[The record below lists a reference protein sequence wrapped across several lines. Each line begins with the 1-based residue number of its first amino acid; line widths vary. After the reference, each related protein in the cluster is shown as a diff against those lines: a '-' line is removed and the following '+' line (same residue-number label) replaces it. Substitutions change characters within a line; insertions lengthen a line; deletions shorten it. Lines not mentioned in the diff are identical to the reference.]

1 MLAWV
6 NVVAIFE
13 PRADTIIQREVS
25 EKEKNK
31 YCMLTHTHRIE
42 GFLMAQM
49 VKNQPAMQEARVQ
62 SWC

>member
-31 YCMLTHTHRIE
+31 YCMLTHIHRI
-42 GFLMAQM
+42 
-49 VKNQPAMQEARVQ
+49 
-62 SWC
+62 